1 MDPAERD
8 TTLTGGAPAQ
18 HDPVDGNSS
27 AATSGQSRIEDY
39 AMIGDLETV
48 ALVDHEG
55 SIDWLC
61 LPRFDGGACFAALLG
76 DEQNGH
82 WQITPTGEVT
92 SWRRSYRGETMVLDT
107 ELTTATGTVRLTD
120 FMPPRDDSID
130 VYRVV
135 ECLDGEVELEMRF
148 TMRFHY
154 GTVVPWMS
162 RHGKR
167 NPAGDGDRR
176 LVATAGPD
184 AVVLRGD
191 VLPKPVD
198 STAVHAATFT
208 LAAGERRSWSLQ
220 WFSSVTDPPAA
231 PDVVAKL
238 ADTTAFWREWSSR
251 GEYAGPYR
259 EAVQRSLL
267 TLKALTFAPSGGI
280 VAAPTTSLPE
290 VLGGERNWD
299 YRYCWLRDSTLTLSA
314 LAGNGYT
321 DEAVAWRR
329 WLLRAIAGSPRN
341 MQILYG
347 VMAERQAVEWE
358 VDWLPGYAG
367 STPVRV
373 GNAAS
378 GQLQLDVFGE
388 VMDALYLARR
398 AGMDGSRLAWSLQ
411 RSLLEYLTEVWQR
424 EDRGIWEVRGPERSF
439 THSRVMV
446 WVAFDR
452 AVKMVEE
459 FDLEGPV
466 DTWRELRDRV
476 HAEVCEKGWNDE
488 VGAFTQYYG
497 GTELDAALLLVP
509 AVGFLPGDDERVR
522 STVAAVER
530 TLLRGDVVDR
540 YTTSDEQGSDG
551 LSGREGAFLACSF
564 WYSDALVL
572 TGRVDEGRAHFERLL
587 ALRNDVGLLAEEY
600 DPEAGRQLGN
610 FPQAFSHLAL
620 VNTAL
625 LLEHGA
631 GLAGDRTA
639 PRDQVAEGAAA
650 S

>member
-1 MDPAERD
+1 MDAAARD
-8 TTLTGGAPAQ
+8 TTLLGGAPAQ

-27 AATSGQSRIEDY
+27 AATPGQSRIEDY
-39 AMIGDLETV
+39 AMIGDLQTV

-92 SWRRSYRGETMVLDT
+92 SWRRSYRGETLVLDT
-107 ELTTATGTVRLTD
+107 ELSTATGTVRITD
-120 FMPPRDDSID
+120 FMPPRDGTVDLF
-130 VYRVV
+130 RVV
-135 ECLDGEVELEMRF
+135 ECLAGEVELELRYTLRF
-148 TMRFHY
+148 GY
-154 GTVVPWMS
+154 GAVQPWMS
-162 RHGKR
+162 RHGRR

-198 STAVHAATFT
+198 STAVHAAVFT
-208 LAAGERRSWSLQ
+208 VREGETRSWAMQ
-220 WFSSVTDPPAA
+220 WFSSITDPPPA
-231 PDVVAKL
+231 PDVAGKL
-238 ADTTAFWREWSSR
+238 ADTLAFWHDWSAR
-251 GEYAGPYR
+251 GTYDGPYR

-267 TLKALTFAPSGGI
+267 TLKGLIYDPSGGI

-299 YRYCWLRDSTLTLSA
+299 YRYCWLRDSTLTLTA
-314 LAGNGYT
+314 LAGGGYVE
-321 DEAVAWRR
+321 EATAWRR
-329 WLLRAIAGSPRN
+329 WLLRAIAGSARN

-347 VMAERQAVEWE
+347 VMGERQAVEWE
-358 VDWLPGYAG
+358 ADWLAGYAG

-373 GNAAS
+373 GNAAV

-388 VMDALYLARR
+388 VMDAFYVARR
-398 AGMDGSRLAWSLQ
+398 AGMDGSALAWSLQ
-411 RSLLEYLTEVWQR
+411 RTLLEHLADIWDT
-424 EDRGIWEVRGPERSF
+424 EDRGIWEVRGPERKF

-452 AVKMVEE
+452 AVKLVEE
-459 FDLEGPV
+459 FGLEGPV
-466 DTWRELRDRV
+466 ELWRELRDTV
-476 HAEVCEKGWNDE
+476 HAEVCAQGWNAE

-522 STVAAVER
+522 GTVAAIER

-540 YTTSDEQGSDG
+540 YTTSDDEGSDG
-551 LSGREGAFLACSF
+551 LSGREGGFLACSF

-572 TGRVDEGRAHFERLL
+572 TGRAEEGRAHFERLL
-587 ALRNDVGLLAEEY
+587 ELRNDVGLLAEEY

-610 FPQAFSHLAL
+610 YPQAFSHLAL

-631 GLAGDRTA
+631 GRVGDPVA
-639 PRDQVAEGAAA
+639 PRDQVGQPAG
-650 S
+650 